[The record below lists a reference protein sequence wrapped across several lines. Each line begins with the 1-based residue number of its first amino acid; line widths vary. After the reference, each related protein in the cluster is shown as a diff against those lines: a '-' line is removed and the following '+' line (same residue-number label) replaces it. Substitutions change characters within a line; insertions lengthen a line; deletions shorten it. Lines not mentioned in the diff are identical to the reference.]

1 MMNWKGF
8 GRKQLWLVALSQHLS
23 GGIGENHEKPVRMAG
38 VLGKVQTENFP
49 NMNEECYCYANMF
62 T

>member
-1 MMNWKGF
+1 MMNWKEF
-8 GRKQLWLVALSQHLS
+8 GRKQLWLVALSQHLPR
-23 GGIGENHEKPVRMAG
+23 GIKENHKKLVRIAG

-49 NMNEECYCYANMF
+49 NMNHECYCYANMF